1 MILKIQLAQHQVTL
15 HAGNN
20 NMNKYLGVTLIELL
34 VTVALIAILA
44 GISIANM
51 KTVQRS
57 QELVDNATTVVEN
70 LLNQANTNS
79 ITLNNSQAVCNLT
92 VGTGS
97 GSSFSTCDA
106 TATTWINVNG
116 NVLPKVRITISGVTP
131 INGAPNNE
139 ITYTNGLVSSSTK
152 ATITI
157 TSISNTSCY
166 NVITVWPNGILD
178 IDTTNS
184 TSTNCL
190 TH

>member
-1 MILKIQLAQHQVTL
+1 MILKIQLVQHQVTL
-15 HAGNN
+15 HAGSN

-139 ITYTNGLVSSSTK
+139 ITYTNGLVSSSTP

-178 IDTTNS
+178 INTTNS